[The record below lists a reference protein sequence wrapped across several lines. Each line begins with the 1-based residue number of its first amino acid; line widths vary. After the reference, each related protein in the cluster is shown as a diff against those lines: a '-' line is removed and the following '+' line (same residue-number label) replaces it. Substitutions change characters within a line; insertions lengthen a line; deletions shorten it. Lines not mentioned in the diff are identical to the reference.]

1 MTSTAEAVLF
11 WSLAPLMV
19 LAAMGLLFAR
29 KAVHA
34 TISVVFVMISLAVLY
49 VANEAPFLGIAQVVV
64 YTGAIMMLFLFVI
77 MLVGVGASDSL
88 VETVRGQRF
97 IGVLFAGGL
106 AIILLAFLGRLT
118 VGPGVGHEATV
129 ADNPTAIA
137 RVLLGNFVFPL
148 ELVGVLLVTAA
159 LAALSLTHQRRLRD
173 RVSQKDLA
181 DARVAQGRRL
191 TPLPSPG
198 VFAGRNAMDV
208 PALDPHGRPVESS
221 VSRVLRARGQE
232 RDAFVDPEIIEVT
245 EASRPAVG
253 TWDRPERGSDSAESV
268 ASEGDSNT
276 REESGEK

>member
-137 RVLLGNFVFPL
+137 RVLWVTLCFPWNWWVCCL
-148 ELVGVLLVTAA
+148 
-159 LAALSLTHQRRLRD
+159 
-173 RVSQKDLA
+173 
-181 DARVAQGRRL
+181 
-191 TPLPSPG
+191 
-198 VFAGRNAMDV
+198 
-208 PALDPHGRPVESS
+208 
-221 VSRVLRARGQE
+221 
-232 RDAFVDPEIIEVT
+232 
-245 EASRPAVG
+245 
-253 TWDRPERGSDSAESV
+253 
-268 ASEGDSNT
+268 
-276 REESGEK
+276 

>member
-173 RVSQKDLA
+173 RVSQKTLPMRGLRRA
-181 DARVAQGRRL
+181 AVSLRCQARVCLLDVTLWMCLLLIRTGGRWSHRSHGCCGRVVRNVTLLLTQRL
-191 TPLPSPG
+191 
-198 VFAGRNAMDV
+198 
-208 PALDPHGRPVESS
+208 
-221 VSRVLRARGQE
+221 LR
-232 RDAFVDPEIIEVT
+232 
-245 EASRPAVG
+245 
-253 TWDRPERGSDSAESV
+253 
-268 ASEGDSNT
+268 
-276 REESGEK
+276 